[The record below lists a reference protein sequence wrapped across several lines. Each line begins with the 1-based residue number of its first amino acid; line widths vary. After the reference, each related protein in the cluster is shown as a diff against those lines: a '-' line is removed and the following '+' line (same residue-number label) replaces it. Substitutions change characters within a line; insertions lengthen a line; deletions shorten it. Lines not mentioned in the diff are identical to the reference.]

1 MNDFKVNENKRI
13 SNILKLMRPEI
24 KKDNVLSEIKQR
36 PLMGHQI
43 IDFWMLCAVN
53 LFFSFKAHKN
63 IWKLMVLFTSCVN
76 FWLWCEFFAQ
86 NTFLGAPLNLF
97 EFVFWSQPFPQRR
110 TSQTKYYWSV
120 CVTLW
125 CTFCGG
131 THPGVFFNK
140 CVQKTFG
147 KFLKDSLWLS
157 VFFSIVASSKN
168 FLSNM

>member
-1 MNDFKVNENKRI
+1 
-13 SNILKLMRPEI
+13 MRPE
-24 KKDNVLSEIKQR
+24 KKKITSWVRSNKDLSPVSKHENLFLM
-36 PLMGHQI
+36 LMGHQI

-63 IWKLMVLFTSCVN
+63 IWKLMVLFTSCVD

-97 EFVFWSQPFPQRR
+97 EFVFWSQLFPQRR